1 MIIFYHQTKILISFW
16 YKRRLNLKYFIQ
28 LLETYFSKKKKKK
41 SEILPVKL
49 TRTHISNYFLDIPY
63 HCILFTLSFI
73 SYLNIKWNKVF
84 FTTCWQP
91 KIVIK
96 SIINNRYRLKWWKIT
111 WIMKKK
117 KYYTWKYIIIFYVHI
132 QKKYKIVMLFKTFYI
147 YRHS

>member
-16 YKRRLNLKYFIQ
+16 YKRRLNLKSFIQ
-28 LLETYFSKKKKKK
+28 LLETYFSKKKKKSK
-41 SEILPVKL
+41 TLLVKL
-49 TRTHISNYFLDIPY
+49 NRTHISNYFLDIPY
-63 HCILFTLSFI
+63 HRILFTLSFI

-117 KYYTWKYIIIFYVHI
+117 KFTLGNILLYFTYTS
-132 QKKYKIVMLFKTFYI
+132 KKNIK
-147 YRHS
+147 